1 MIDHLSSSIEQLK
14 LKSKS
19 ILSHWQEYNR
29 VLLQIEKIIREPEA
43 GIDRLQTINRLQ
55 AEHLQIIEL
64 HRHDLDQILSQGR
77 RQLSSQCDGETSL
90 KINEIRHRIQQ
101 QWTNVEQRRQFNSS
115 YVHLLD
121 RRLDELEGRWYRIQR
136 EIFTSDIESLFDKT
150 NDFQQRLQQLD
161 NEITRL
167 YERAQKLG
175 NHLPPIVPKKIN
187 TQYSVIKNQY
197 LELCTHFMIN
207 FKLLIRYNE
216 LDHALDDVSISI
228 KSIRTL
234 QQQPTD
240 ELNQFILQCQSKD
253 RKLTQH
259 RHELQRLRQTI
270 TEISPELHP
279 DDINQ
284 LMQKLNVLE
293 IQWSDAER
301 IIRTLIDNLTKKRSE
316 YHDFENKCKRLI
328 EWFEHFLN
336 TEINH
341 RIDGLTLEASL
352 DILKTEIRN
361 LISDKRRSV
370 NDLIIAARVLQR
382 HITDQLQLQ
391 TLKQQIDRLEQI
403 LNRTEEHDEKRI
415 KKTEIVLKMFHDFE
429 QGLENLRSW
438 MMDTIETNLQKSLSI
453 NTLNANQLRDH
464 QQSII
469 AIETDIEKYTTI
481 VSSVLALGHYLL
493 SEIDIRSRN
502 INSIPRTIQ

>member
-1 MIDHLSSSIEQLK
+1 
-14 LKSKS
+14 
-19 ILSHWQEYNR
+19 
-29 VLLQIEKIIREPEA
+29 
-43 GIDRLQTINRLQ
+43 
-55 AEHLQIIEL
+55 
-64 HRHDLDQILSQGR
+64 
-77 RQLSSQCDGETSL
+77 
-90 KINEIRHRIQQ
+90 
-101 QWTNVEQRRQFNSS
+101 
-115 YVHLLD
+115 
-121 RRLDELEGRWYRIQR
+121 
-136 EIFTSDIESLFDKT
+136 
-150 NDFQQRLQQLD
+150 
-161 NEITRL
+161 
-167 YERAQKLG
+167 
-175 NHLPPIVPKKIN
+175 
-187 TQYSVIKNQY
+187 
-197 LELCTHFMIN
+197 
-207 FKLLIRYNE
+207 LLIRYNE